1 MAYNAPTATSC
12 PYVPMLYSSRY
23 HWTLWGWL
31 VLPVPY
37 CFYGVCYLACCC
49 GRVLPPPEDLC
60 YGPVDPP
67 IVNDII

>member
-1 MAYNAPTATSC
+1 
-12 PYVPMLYSSRY
+12 MLYSNRY

-37 CFYGVCYLACCC
+37 CFYGVCYLCCC

-67 IVNDII
+67 IVNDVI